1 MDSLFL
7 EAVVAELQDCLVGAS
22 VSRIHQPFPEELVFK
37 FWTGRDT
44 LRLLVAVTSGRS
56 RIHLTAHP
64 APNPPAPARF
74 CQLLRA
80 RLSRLVSIEQVPG
93 ERVVAFLFRGR
104 DGQSLKLMA
113 ELTGRH
119 GNLVLVDGQGKIIDA
134 LKRLPGEGDQRAIM
148 PGEAYRLP
156 PGLPG
161 RLPESVSLPE
171 PIAVGKPEDFESW
184 LLSGVRPMSRLMAR
198 DLAAQVGQ
206 GGDPQEV
213 LQGFVRRRELRE
225 YRFLTA
231 EYRGNPVLSAFD
243 PKALK
248 LDNPVPFPSS
258 SSAADAFYAAA
269 VPAGDSAERRLLQT
283 VLQRALKRLERREA
297 NIEEEQAAAG
307 RGDEFRRWGE
317 LLLAHLHRLRPGM
330 TEATLDDYYEDPPK
344 PVVIPLDSRFTPRE
358 NAEKYF
364 RRYKKIKRGREHL
377 ARRMQET
384 AGERSWL
391 EGVVLALEESR
402 ENDDLAAIRRELV
415 EGGLL
420 RAEPRIA
427 ARNNAGSDPAR
438 RLKQAVSPGGY
449 RCFWGTSNRVND
461 YLTTRLC
468 RPQDLWF
475 HAQDLPGC
483 HLVLKK
489 EGREEVPEE
498 DQLFAASLAAGYS
511 RGKNDGK
518 VAVMVTEGKWVQKP
532 KAARPGLVTVRRFRT
547 LLAAPRRLDDDSRE

>member
-7 EAVVAELQDCLVGAS
+7 EAVVAELQNRLAGAS

-37 FWTGRDT
+37 LWTGRDT
-44 LRLLVAVTSGRS
+44 FRLLVAVTPGRS

-80 RLSRLVSIEQVPG
+80 RLTRLVKIEQVPG
-93 ERVVAFLFRGR
+93 ERVVAFHFRGQE
-104 DGQSLKLMA
+104 GQPLKLMT

-134 LKRLPGEGDQRAIM
+134 LKRLPGEDDRRTVI
-148 PGEAYRLP
+148 PGEVYRLP
-156 PGLPG
+156 PGLQGCPLEAAS
-161 RLPESVSLPE
+161 LPESV
-171 PIAVGKPEDFESW
+171 ADGRPEDFEAW
-184 LLSGVRPMSRLMAR
+184 LLREVRPMSRLLAR
-198 DLAAQVGQ
+198 DLAAQVRQ
-206 GGDPQEV
+206 GGDPKEV
-213 LQGFVRRRELRE
+213 LQGFARRWELRQ
-225 YRFLTA
+225 YCFLTA

-243 PKALK
+243 PKTLK
-248 LDNPVPFPSS
+248 LENTVPFPSPS
-258 SSAADAFYAAA
+258 AAADAFYAADIP
-269 VPAGDSAERRLLQT
+269 VGDSSERRLLQT
-283 VLQRALKRLERREA
+283 VLQRALKRLARRAA
-297 NIEEEQAAAG
+297 NIEEEQATAG
-307 RGDEFRRWGE
+307 RGDQFRRWGE
-317 LLLAHLHRLRPGM
+317 LLLVHLHRLRPGM
-330 TEATLDDYYEDPPK
+330 TEATLDDYYEDPPR
-344 PVVIPLDSRFTPRE
+344 PVVIPLEPRLTPRE

-364 RRYKKIKRGREHL
+364 RRYKKIKRGRDHL

-384 AGERSWL
+384 AEERSWL
-391 EGVVLALEESR
+391 EGVALALEESR
-402 ENDDLAAIRRELV
+402 GNDDLPAIRRELV

-420 RAEPRIA
+420 RAEPRPA
-427 ARNNAGSDPAR
+427 AQKTISDPVR
-438 RLKQAVSPGGY
+438 KLRQAVSPGGY
-449 RCFWGTSNRVND
+449 RCFWGTGNRVND

-468 RPQDLWF
+468 RPEDLWF

-489 EGREEVPEE
+489 EGRGEVPEE

-532 KAARPGLVTVRRFRT
+532 KGARPGLVTVRRFRT
-547 LLAAPRRLDDDSRE
+547 LIVAPRRMDDDGRE